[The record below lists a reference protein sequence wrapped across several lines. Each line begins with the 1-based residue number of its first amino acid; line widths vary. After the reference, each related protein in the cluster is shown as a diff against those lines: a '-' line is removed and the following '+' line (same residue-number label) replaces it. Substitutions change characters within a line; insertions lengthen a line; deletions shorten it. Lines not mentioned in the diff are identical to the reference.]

1 MGYIAATLEFGL
13 IIRKA
18 ALVEKKLSRQ
28 ALIGVMQ
35 NIDLIAEND
44 DLLTF
49 GPLFGEE
56 TYQTTMRHLE
66 MAGLTYVD
74 DYFGLD
80 ILVPPWIEFGV
91 TLAR

>member
-1 MGYIAATLEFGL
+1 MAYIAATNECGL

-18 ALVEKKLSRQ
+18 ALIEKKLSRQ
-28 ALIGVMQ
+28 VLVEVMQ
-35 NIDLIAEND
+35 GIDLIAENG

-56 TYQTTMRHLE
+56 AYRAIMGRLE
-66 MAGLTYVD
+66 AAGLAYVD

-80 ILVPPWIEFGV
+80 IPLPSWIEIGV
-91 TLAR
+91 QWRS